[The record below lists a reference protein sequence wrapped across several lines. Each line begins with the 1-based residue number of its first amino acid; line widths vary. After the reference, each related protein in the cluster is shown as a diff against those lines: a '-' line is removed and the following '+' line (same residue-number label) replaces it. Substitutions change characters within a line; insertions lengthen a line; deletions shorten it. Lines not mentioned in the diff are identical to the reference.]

1 VLEEPPLGA
10 RPLAAAQAVIYVQA
24 RYFSDFRKP
33 SMAFDPIDYKIL
45 DLLQTDAQTT
55 QMDIAAAVGLS
66 QPAVADRVRKL
77 EESGAI
83 VGYVARLDP
92 RAMGNDIRAFVGV
105 RISHPRHHEGFAR
118 RIAEVPEVLECH
130 RVAGLDSYLLKVVT
144 RDTESLDRL
153 ISDALRRIPG
163 VTRTHT
169 TVVLSAVKEET
180 RVPLQQPAGTPMR
193 RRKKEAAA

>member
-1 VLEEPPLGA
+1 
-10 RPLAAAQAVIYVQA
+10 
-24 RYFSDFRKP
+24 
-33 SMAFDPIDYKIL
+33 MALDPIDYQIL
-45 DLLQTDAQTT
+45 DLLQSDAQTT
-55 QMDIAAAVGLS
+55 QMEIAAKVGLS

-92 RAMGNDIRAFVGV
+92 RAMGNDVRAFVGV
-105 RISHPRHHEGFAR
+105 RISHPRHHEPFAR
-118 RIAEVPEVLECH
+118 RIAELPEVLECH

-153 ISDALRRIPG
+153 ISDALRRIAG

-180 RVPLQQPAGTPMR
+180 RVPLQPPGESAGEPRR

>member
-1 VLEEPPLGA
+1 
-10 RPLAAAQAVIYVQA
+10 
-24 RYFSDFRKP
+24 
-33 SMAFDPIDYKIL
+33 MALDPIDYQIL
-45 DLLQTDAQTT
+45 DLLQSDAQTT
-55 QMDIAAAVGLS
+55 QMEIAARVGLS

-92 RAMGNDIRAFVGV
+92 RAMGNDVRAFVGV
-105 RISHPRHHEGFAR
+105 RISHPRHHEPFAR
-118 RIAEVPEVLECH
+118 RIAELPEVLECH

-153 ISDALRRIPG
+153 ISDALRRIAG

-180 RVPLQQPAGTPMR
+180 RVPLQPPGESGGEPRR

>member
-1 VLEEPPLGA
+1 
-10 RPLAAAQAVIYVQA
+10 
-24 RYFSDFRKP
+24 
-33 SMAFDPIDYKIL
+33 MALDPIDYQIL

-55 QMDIAAAVGLS
+55 QMDIAAKVGLS

-83 VGYVARLDP
+83 VRYVARVDP

-105 RISHPRHHEGFAR
+105 RISHPRHHEPFAR
-118 RIAEVPEVLECH
+118 RILDLPEVLECH

-153 ISDALRRIPG
+153 ISDSLRRIAG

-169 TVVLSAVKEET
+169 TVVLSAVKEDT
-180 RVPLQQPAGTPMR
+180 KVPMQQPAEGESRR